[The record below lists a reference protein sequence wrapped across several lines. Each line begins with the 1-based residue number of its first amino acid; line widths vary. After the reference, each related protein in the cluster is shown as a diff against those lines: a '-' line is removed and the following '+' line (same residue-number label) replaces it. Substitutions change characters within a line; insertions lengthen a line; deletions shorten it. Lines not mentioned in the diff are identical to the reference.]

1 MNKIRLGLMGFGET
15 NRHLYRL
22 CLNDERFE
30 IVAISDIGRP
40 EVLHYLLRAE
50 VKNTID
56 VKLDGN
62 NLVSANG
69 KARMLPGR
77 LPGDVPWD
85 AFGVDFVVDGT
96 GKFLKRA
103 EIEDHL
109 KAGAGRVVIAT
120 LPTDEIDRVVIMGV
134 NDQTIQATDRIIS
147 VGSATTNAAALMI
160 KTLDDAFGVDYAML
174 LTIHNYTADQ
184 PLRDVVG
191 NDFRRSRSAAQNII
205 PNVSPAPAWIEKI
218 LPQMKGRIEGSALN
232 VPIPAGS
239 LLDLST
245 FLRVESIDLAEVHKA
260 VEAAAAKIPH
270 IIEVTSDEIVSVD
283 IIGNP
288 HSIIYDKNAAM
299 RSPGRIV
306 KTISWYHTSLAVAA
320 RIKDLISAY
329 NNIN

>member
-1 MNKIRLGLMGFGET
+1 MSKIRIGLMGFGET

-22 CLNDERFE
+22 CLNDDRFE

-50 VKNTID
+50 VKNS
-56 VKLDGN
+56 VNVELEGN
-62 NLVSANG
+62 NLVSSTG

-96 GKFLKRA
+96 GKFLKRS
-103 EIEDHL
+103 EIEGHI
-109 KAGAGRVVIAT
+109 KAGAGRVIIAT
-120 LPTDEIDRVVIMGV
+120 LPAGEIDRVAIMGV
-134 NDQTIQATDRIIS
+134 NDHTIHPNDRIIS
-147 VGSATTNAAALMI
+147 VGSATTNASALMI
-160 KTLDDAFGVDYAML
+160 KILDEAFGVDYAML

-205 PNVSPAPAWIEKI
+205 PNVSPAPAWIEQI
-218 LPQMKGRIEGSALN
+218 LPQMKGRVEGSALN

-245 FLRVESIDLAEVHKA
+245 FLRKEGVELAHVHAA

-270 IIEVTSDEIVSVD
+270 IIEVTEDEIVSVD
-283 IIGNP
+283 IIGNT
-288 HSIIYDKNAAM
+288 HSIIYDKKVAM
-299 RSPGRIV
+299 RSSGRIV

-320 RIKDLISAY
+320 RIKDLITAY
-329 NNIN
+329 TKII

>member
-1 MNKIRLGLMGFGET
+1 MSKIRLGLMGFGET

-22 CLNDERFE
+22 CLNDDRFE

-50 VKNTID
+50 VRNTVD

-62 NLVSANG
+62 NLVCSNG
-69 KARMLPGR
+69 KARMLPGKA
-77 LPGDVPWD
+77 PGDVPWD

-96 GKFLKRA
+96 GKFLKRS
-103 EIEDHL
+103 EIEGHIN
-109 KAGAGRVVIAT
+109 AGADKVIIAT
-120 LPTDEIDRVVIMGV
+120 LPVDEIDRIAIMGV
-134 NDQTIQATDRIIS
+134 NDHLIQANDRIIS
-147 VGSATTNAAALMI
+147 VGSATTNAASLMI
-160 KTLDDAFGVDYAML
+160 KILDDAFGVDYAML

-191 NDFRRSRSAAQNII
+191 SDFRRSRSAAQNII
-205 PNVSPAPAWIEKI
+205 PNMSPAPAWIEQI
-218 LPQMKGRIEGSALN
+218 LPQMKGRVEGSALN

-245 FLRVESIDLAEVHKA
+245 FLRKEGVELADVHAA

-288 HSIIYDKNAAM
+288 HSVVYDKKAAM

-329 NNIN
+329 NNIK